1 MLKDHFSI
9 RNGKDIVP
17 QRSFLIYGLGGMGKT
32 EIALKFA
39 EAITNQYTYI
49 FWVDATNKDTISA
62 SLKGISSIPD
72 AKKADIDGTLEAVL
86 YWIAS
91 LSQE

>member
-1 MLKDHFSI
+1 
-9 RNGKDIVP
+9 
-17 QRSFLIYGLGGMGKT
+17 GGMGKT

-39 EAITNQYTYI
+39 EDISSQYRYI
-49 FWVDATNKDTISA
+49 FWVDATNEDTIST

-72 AKKADIDGTLEAVL
+72 AKKADVDGTPEVVL

-91 LSQE
+91 LSKE

>member
-1 MLKDHFSI
+1 
-9 RNGKDIVP
+9 
-17 QRSFLIYGLGGMGKT
+17 LGGMGKT

-39 EAITNQYTYI
+39 EDVSSQYRYV
-49 FWVDATNKDTISA
+49 FWVDATNEDTITA

-72 AKKADIDGTLEAVL
+72 AKNANIDGTPEAVL

-91 LSQE
+91 L